1 MGNSLRLI
9 KERHSKD
16 EALNTEEQEKR
27 RDLVRKDIAEKEC
40 RVASLVSDCENIR
53 QALIP
58 AREKQVQL
66 HEEELAEMRI
76 RVEEKRISSEFEPAR
91 FWMYTVL
98 FVLLTA
104 FLFFFLDMS
113 AINAAFFRSMRD
125 VVAGA
130 DESNIDIMINS
141 ILMQVMSLR
150 GKTIPLLCC
159 WAPHCSLPMEWF
171 PILMLSKGR
180 YRIFW
185 TALSVLLA
193 LAVDA
198 LIAYKIDRGIHDLR
212 VMMNMADEGWKWYAS
227 INFYLVLA
235 FGFGG
240 YMVWGLLYEA
250 AIAEKGKKNVE
261 VRGKVLIDALKDKI
275 RKLAEEIEELR
286 QRAIGFENEM
296 NRLRLEIGQMT
307 RSMERTLIN
316 PQQLLQYYEAFYNGW
331 LRYVNQLPNKEQMR
345 ASCEEVL
352 LGCRQSIEKP

>member
-1 MGNSLRLI
+1 
-9 KERHSKD
+9 
-16 EALNTEEQEKR
+16 
-27 RDLVRKDIAEKEC
+27 
-40 RVASLVSDCENIR
+40 
-53 QALIP
+53 
-58 AREKQVQL
+58 
-66 HEEELAEMRI
+66 
-76 RVEEKRISSEFEPAR
+76 
-91 FWMYTVL
+91 
-98 FVLLTA
+98 
-104 FLFFFLDMS
+104 MS

-141 ILMQVMSLR
+141 IFDAGNVFTW
-150 GKTIPLLCC
+150 KTIPLLCC
-159 WAPHCSLPMEWF
+159 WAPHCSLAYGMVY
-171 PILMLSKGR
+171 ILMLSKGR

-261 VRGKVLIDALKDKI
+261 VRGKVLIDALK
-275 RKLAEEIEELR
+275 
-286 QRAIGFENEM
+286 
-296 NRLRLEIGQMT
+296 T
-307 RSMERTLIN
+307 RSGNWLKRSRNSGSVPLGLRMKWTACAWRSGKW
-316 PQQLLQYYEAFYNGW
+316 QEAWREHWSTRSSCYNIMKRSTMAGW
-331 LRYVNQLPNKEQMR
+331 GMLTSCRIKKQMR

-352 LGCRQSIEKP
+352 LGCRQSIEKALIIKYISPWER